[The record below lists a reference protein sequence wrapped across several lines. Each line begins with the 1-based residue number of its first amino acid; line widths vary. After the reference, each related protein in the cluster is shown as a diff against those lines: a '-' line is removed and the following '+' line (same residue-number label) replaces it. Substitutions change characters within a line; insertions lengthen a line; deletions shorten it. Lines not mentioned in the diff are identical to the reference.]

1 MDTRYVIIVVYVP
14 KSFLT
19 TNTDDSEELIPFY
32 LVLDKSRNVI
42 SFSAWNKEKAENKAI
57 LLNESTGNVYIK
69 DTLSEYNCVLTDDD
83 IITGIS
89 KIPENLEE
97 KKPALSDKAHS
108 EITNIIKENIAL
120 KNTLEN
126 INTVQ
131 HAKKHE

>member
-1 MDTRYVIIVVYVP
+1 MDTRYVVIVVYVP

-19 TNTDDSEELIPFY
+19 TNIAESKELLPFY

-57 LLNESTGNVYIK
+57 FLNESTGNVYIK

-89 KIPENLEE
+89 KIPANPEEN
-97 KKPALSDKAHS
+97 KPALSDKIRS